1 MPEEV
6 LKMLATVSV
15 GEVEVKIPA
24 GTQPGT
30 VMRLGNEGLP
40 GFRSGRRGD
49 IYLNIQ
55 VEIPKKPSKAE
66 KKIFEELRDLG
77 KKRE

>member
-1 MPEEV
+1 MFGTKVDVPT
-6 LKMLATVSV
+6 LV

-30 VMRLGNEGLP
+30 TMRIPNEGLP

-49 IYLNIQ
+49 IYLNIK
-55 VEIPKKPSKAE
+55 VEIPKKPSKEE
-66 KKIFEELRDLG
+66 KKIFKELQELNE
-77 KKRE
+77 KKK